1 MKLNKRQQSP
11 LDSVMAGQ
19 SIPHI
24 YGQEIE
30 IPEEIT
36 SIEVPPA
43 LEIFYW
49 DSDGDTDVIEIFN
62 LDSYNFVRLA
72 KNSLMPSD
80 PYIAGWT
87 S

>member
-1 MKLNKRQQSP
+1 
-11 LDSVMAGQ
+11 MAGQ

-36 SIEVPPA
+36 SIEVLYPA

-49 DSDGDTDVIEIFN
+49 DSDDDTDVIEIFN
-62 LDSYNFVRLA
+62 SIVITL
-72 KNSLMPSD
+72 
-80 PYIAGWT
+80 
-87 S
+87 